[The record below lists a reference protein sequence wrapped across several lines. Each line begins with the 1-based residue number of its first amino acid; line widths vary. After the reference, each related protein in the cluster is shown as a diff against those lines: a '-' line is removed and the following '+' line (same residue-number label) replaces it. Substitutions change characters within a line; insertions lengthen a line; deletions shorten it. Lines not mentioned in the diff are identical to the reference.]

1 MQWNDGM
8 SPYLQCTT
16 AYDLTRKR
24 FSLQGVRNATWI
36 GCDVGLS
43 QERRGWPGC
52 VCVSVDD
59 GWRTP
64 YGEMWHGGS
73 FEKEKKKKK
82 NKAPKKR
89 KARGKKKSKKP
100 TVRIISHLSEWTR
113 LLTTIASPSTTYD
126 HERPRRSWVECTRVD
141 IRTLYIPPSPADHP
155 GFPKAVNSQMHGVL
169 YKLSV
174 STPIKSMPA
183 RA

>member
-1 MQWNDGM
+1 MWCGFE
-8 SPYLQCTT
+8 SGKKGV
-16 AYDLTRKR
+16 TR
-24 FSLQGVRNATWI
+24 V
-36 GCDVGLS
+36 
-43 QERRGWPGC
+43 C
-52 VCVSVDD
+52 VCVCGWWLAYSVWGDVT
-59 GWRTP
+59 WRILRKGKKKQKKQSP
-64 YGEMWHGGS
+64 
-73 FEKEKKKKK
+73 EKKKSEGK
-82 NKAPKKR
+82 
-89 KARGKKKSKKP
+89 KKKSKKP